1 VTFRVERIVVGI
13 DGSDS
18 ARRALEWAITFA
30 GQFAAEVI
38 AVHAVG
44 LLTRLGDGTSVPSQ
58 AHLAELRRAFET
70 EWCQPLAASGISYR
84 LVYQD
89 GPPVPVLLTVADTEA
104 ADLIVVGSRG
114 TGGFPELRL
123 GSTSHQV
130 AEHSGRPVLIV
141 PPDHGS

>member
-18 ARRALEWAITFA
+18 ARRALEWAITLARPFS
-30 GQFAAEVI
+30 AEVL

-44 LLTRLGDGTSVPSQ
+44 LLTRLDDGTPVPSQ
-58 AHLAELRRAFET
+58 AHLVELRRAFET

-84 LVYQD
+84 LVFQD
-89 GPPVPVLLTVADTEA
+89 GPPVPVLLAVTDTET

-130 AEHSGRPVLIV
+130 AEHSARPVLIV
-141 PPDHGS
+141 PPDHRS